1 MTAVM
6 KPVVAMRCILL
17 GRRWELLEWMSR
29 LPSSAGVDGKL
40 PGALPAPPSLSA
52 RHRVLAVFVTPCQ
65 PLFPSALAR
74 RQTLWV
80 VDSLHSRVAA
90 AVVPCLC
97 GVLSRLSCLALC
109 RLAFGLCQLRNARL
123 Y

>member
-1 MTAVM
+1 MTVVV

-29 LPSSAGVDGKL
+29 LPPSAVVDSKL
-40 PGALPAPPSLSA
+40 PGALPAPPSLSV

-80 VDSLHSRVAA
+80 VDPPHSRVAA
-90 AVVPCLC
+90 ALVLCLC
-97 GVLSRLSCLALC
+97 GVLSRLSCWVLC
-109 RLAFGLCQLRNARL
+109 RLTSRLCQLQNARL
-123 Y
+123 C